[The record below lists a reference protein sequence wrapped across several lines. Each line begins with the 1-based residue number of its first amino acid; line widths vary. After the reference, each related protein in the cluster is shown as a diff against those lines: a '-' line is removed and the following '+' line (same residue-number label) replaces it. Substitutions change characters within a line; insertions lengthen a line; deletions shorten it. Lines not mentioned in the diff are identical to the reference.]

1 MIPKSPQNFVALDLE
16 YNQPS
21 QTVIQV
27 GVAIGHAGQSDE
39 AYAVRKWTL
48 LTGEPI
54 APFITDLTG
63 ISDHDVASEG
73 VTHNQCA
80 AELGALLVANGVFVN
95 PVTWGGGDSQD
106 LLRAFH
112 DRGVPFPHFGRRW
125 IDVKTW
131 TVLLSLSRP
140 GGPRSTKG
148 GLSSAMGA
156 HKLQFKGK
164 AHRADVDAFN
174 TLRLFFR
181 ILERQRVL
189 ESVVTTLRDV

>member
-1 MIPKSPQNFVALDLE
+1 MNQSSPQNFVALDLE

-27 GVAIGHAGQSDE
+27 GVAIGNADHVDD
-39 AYAVRKWTL
+39 AYTVRKWTL

-54 APFITDLTG
+54 APFITGLTG
-63 ISDHDVASEG
+63 ISDEDVSAEG
-73 VTHNQCA
+73 VTHAQCA
-80 AELGALLVANGVFVN
+80 AELSELLVAHKVFVN

-106 LLRAFH
+106 LLRTFSA
-112 DRGVPFPHFGRRW
+112 RGAPFPHFGRRW

-131 TVLLSLSRP
+131 TTLLSLSRP
-140 GGPRSTKG
+140 GGSKSTKG
-148 GLSSAMGA
+148 GLSSVMAS
-156 HKLQFKGK
+156 HKLHFKGK

-189 ESVVTTLRDV
+189 ESAVATLRDV